1 MLKKVAKRIKRDN
14 ENGSRKNVIEELFYD
29 FNRSRTEVYKMNF
42 IRGLFFGLGSV
53 LGGTVV
59 IAIFIWLL
67 NAVGVLVPAVSDFT
81 QDVVQTMDRTVE
93 NPR

>member
-14 ENGSRKNVIEELFYD
+14 ENGSRKNVMEELFYD